1 MANIT
6 DKGVAGAHGG
16 NPQFLI
22 SQIVR
27 DRVYSLRYWKEE
39 CFGLNAETI
48 LDKAAELKY
57 VGTVY
62 GPLQR
67 PSPFLCLL
75 VKLLQIGPEKEIIKS
90 FIDLSAGDDAGEL
103 RYLRALAC
111 TYLRY
116 IGRPEEI
123 YNWLEPVLWDYRQIV
138 VRKLD
143 GSFEISNLDTWINT
157 LLTEDE
163 IITLGLPKL
172 PQRHILEEREA
183 LKPFDWPP
191 EVVEGLKEEPA
202 EEPIEV
208 DGDDKTHAEG
218 QAEDGGAEGSRKGDD
233 RSRSKSTDGE
243 RTHRRHR
250 HHHHRHGD
258 KKKKGAD
265 AEEQQEIDEANALRA
280 KLGLKPLRTGS
291 SCSYHSMSSSSSSHH
306 HHQQQHSSGGMQS
319 DDGLFPA
326 PPPPG
331 TYGRKVRLVANFF
344 GLTSEVIATQG
355 IQAYDIITVP
365 SLSGL
370 DRTSMRRIQDYL
382 LHQVDGQLK
391 PYVIE
396 SNVLYS
402 PVKIT
407 TPLVAVD
414 HEAASRISP
423 AGSEKSLMQPVTMTI
438 SLRAAKTAFK
448 DRENGERAVYRMIS
462 KMMTTGTGLQPLG
475 SGKSG
480 AVMYFDTRRVGGN
493 RRRGGSDGPESNA
506 DQQQAGDEDN
516 GRMPVPVRVV

>member
-1 MANIT
+1 MANLT

-62 GPLQR
+62 GSLQR

-116 IGRPEEI
+116 IGRPDEI

-143 GSFEISNLDTWINT
+143 GSFEISNLDTWVNT

-183 LKPFDWPP
+183 LKPFNWPP
-191 EVVEGLKEEPA
+191 EVVEGLKEEPSD
-202 EEPIEV
+202 EPIEV
-208 DGDDKTHAEG
+208 AEG
-218 QAEDGGAEGSRKGDD
+218 NTVEAEGSEGRKEDS
-233 RSRSKSTDGE
+233 RSRSKPSDE
-243 RTHRRHR
+243 EHKHHR
-250 HHHHRHGD
+250 HHHHHRE
-258 KKKKGAD
+258 KKKKGKET
-265 AEEQQEIDEANALRA
+265 EEQQEIDEANALRA
-280 KLGLKPLRTGS
+280 KLGLKPLRT
-291 SCSYHSMSSSSSSHH
+291 
-306 HHQQQHSSGGMQS
+306 
-319 DDGLFPA
+319 
-326 PPPPG
+326 
-331 TYGRKVRLVANFF
+331 
-344 GLTSEVIATQG
+344 
-355 IQAYDIITVP
+355 
-365 SLSGL
+365 
-370 DRTSMRRIQDYL
+370 
-382 LHQVDGQLK
+382 
-391 PYVIE
+391 
-396 SNVLYS
+396 
-402 PVKIT
+402 
-407 TPLVAVD
+407 
-414 HEAASRISP
+414 
-423 AGSEKSLMQPVTMTI
+423 
-438 SLRAAKTAFK
+438 
-448 DRENGERAVYRMIS
+448 
-462 KMMTTGTGLQPLG
+462 
-475 SGKSG
+475 
-480 AVMYFDTRRVGGN
+480 
-493 RRRGGSDGPESNA
+493 
-506 DQQQAGDEDN
+506 
-516 GRMPVPVRVV
+516 